1 MRLSKLEMLGF
12 KSFMNKAELSFE
24 QGITAVL
31 GPNGCGKSNIVDAIR
46 WVLGEQSAKL
56 LRGAKM
62 ENVIFDGTKKRAPM
76 GFAEVTLTF
85 TGASDRLPVEW
96 DEIAIKRRVT
106 RAGGSEYF
114 LNNQPYRLHEIRD
127 LLSGTG
133 LGNHAY
139 SIIELG
145 MVKDILAENGE
156 KRRLMFEEASGIS
169 RYKTRR
175 KESLSKLSSTE
186 ADLTRLEDILDEL
199 GKTVRSLKYQVGR
212 AKSYQRLQ
220 AELREAE
227 LQYASEQLH
236 DFWRQERELGRRQET
251 LGDAGRESEG
261 ELSALDA
268 QVAELQVELVT
279 LEEDYARRR
288 NQLDEQTAV
297 YRKREEELAVLDER
311 TRSEERRAGHL
322 EQEAR
327 MAAEAIE
334 RLEAEREELEVER
347 EELETLMAGL
357 EDGLAEADESFRG
370 ADERFGDRRGVL
382 QREKQ
387 LQLDFART
395 RAEAGGEL
403 ERIKERIEQSARRR
417 EELVD
422 EAANLAAGRQELE
435 GQLAVQREA
444 EAAAAAVL
452 LGLQNR
458 RQEAITRKERAEAGR
473 EEVDELLRGLEL
485 RREAALVR
493 LELLKRLHEE
503 GAGYPEGTRRLMESH
518 GEDPALQ
525 GALADR
531 IRVKGEHR
539 LAVECG
545 LERLLG
551 ALVLESGGSGLDW
564 LEALREAG
572 GGRALLLELS
582 GGGAPTRSESLPG
595 LTPML
600 DLMECDEALR
610 IALSRLLSRYYLAP
624 DAETARMALSRQGGE
639 DLVIVTPDG
648 FVFQSGL
655 VIGGSMGAEEGQ
667 PLGRADEIEALE
679 EELEALRPERNR
691 LDRAREDHLAN
702 LVALRAEIESVEE
715 ELVQAR
721 RNLSEC
727 ETERGRL
734 ETRDARS
741 AEEEETVIAEQAYQE
756 RQATALA
763 EAQAAAEAALEGLGE
778 ERPAEE
784 VDLPELETEV
794 ARLERERDASRAVLD
809 EKRLERTAAKGRRE
823 NLTLRVENLER
834 SMAGQWSRRRGGE
847 EGAEESR
854 RQVTELRER
863 SQTLRGELTEEQA
876 GIETR
881 RVEAETLLEGVNEF
895 RERQTVAG
903 NRARE
908 LRAEQRETEQAA
920 HEIEIQ
926 RNTLKV
932 KMEDLRERVLEE
944 HETELDPAVD
954 PSMLR
959 DENGDLAGYRP
970 PEGKTLAEVVDE
982 LKTKLGRIGVVNLL
996 ALEEYDEKNERYQ
1009 FLLAQK
1015 EDLITAREQL
1025 METIRKINMEA
1036 KQRFSESFK
1045 VIRENFIEIFLTLFD
1060 GGEADLSYTVAEN
1073 DPLQADIVVT
1083 AKPKEKNISSVQL
1096 LSSGEK
1102 TLTAL
1107 SLLFAVYLSRP
1118 SPFCV
1123 FDEVDAPLDD
1133 ANIARFTK
1141 LVEEFTN
1148 RTQFVVIT
1156 HNKRTMEVASHLY
1169 GVTMEESGVSKLVSV
1184 AFEDVP
1190 EDLDAPA
1197 GIQAPAQAQG
1207 KSAS

>member
-12 KSFMNKAELSFE
+12 KSFMNKAELNFE

-62 ENVIFDGTKKRAPM
+62 ENVIFDGTKKRSPM

-127 LLSGTG
+127 LLAGTG

-169 RYKTRR
+169 RYKSRR

-220 AELREAE
+220 TELREAE
-227 LQYASEQLH
+227 LQYAAEQLH
-236 DFWRQERELGRRQET
+236 DFWRQERELGSRQET

-261 ELSALDA
+261 ELSTLDA

-288 NQLDEQTAV
+288 NQLDEETAV

-311 TRSEERRAGHL
+311 TRAEERRAGHL

-334 RLEAEREELEVER
+334 RLETERGELEVER
-347 EELETLMAGL
+347 EELDALASRL
-357 EDGLAEADESFRG
+357 EESLAEAEENFRG
-370 ADERFGDRRGVL
+370 ADSRFADRRGLL

-422 EAANLAAGRQELE
+422 EAATLAAGRQELD
-435 GQLAVQREA
+435 GRLAVQREA
-444 EAAAAAVL
+444 EAAAAAAL

-458 RQEAITRKERAEAGR
+458 RRDALARKERAETGR
-473 EEVDELLRGLEL
+473 EEVEELLRDLEL
-485 RREAALVR
+485 RREAASVR
-493 LELLKRLHEE
+493 LDLLKRLHEE

-518 GEDPALQ
+518 GEDPALR
-525 GALADR
+525 GVLADR
-531 IRVKGEHR
+531 IRVKNEHR
-539 LAVECG
+539 LAVECA

-551 ALVLESGGSGLDW
+551 ALVLEGDSSGVSW
-564 LEALREAG
+564 LEALRAEG

-582 GGGAPTRSESLPG
+582 GGGALGSESLPG
-595 LTPML
+595 LTPL
-600 DLMECDEALR
+600 LELMDCDESLR
-610 IALSRLLSRYYLAP
+610 AALSRLLSRHYLAP
-624 DAETARMALSRQGGE
+624 DAETARVALARQGGE

-667 PLGRADEIEALE
+667 PLGRADEIEALAA
-679 EELEALRPERNR
+679 ELEALRPERAR
-691 LDRAREDHLAN
+691 LDRARDDHQGNLAS
-702 LVALRAEIESVEE
+702 LKTELEGLEE
-715 ELVQAR
+715 ELAGAR
-721 RNLSEC
+721 RKLSDC
-727 ETERGRL
+727 ETERARL

-741 AEEEETVIAEQAYQE
+741 AEEEETVVAEQAYQE
-756 RQATALA
+756 RQAAALT
-763 EAQAAAEAALEGLGE
+763 EAMTAAEASLDELGE

-794 ARLERERDASRAVLD
+794 ARLERERDAARAVLD

-834 SMAGQWSRRRGGE
+834 SMAGQWSRRRGSE

-854 RQVTELRER
+854 GLVAEFRER
-863 SQTLRGELTEEQA
+863 SQTLRVELVEEQT
-876 GIETR
+876 GIEAR
-881 RVEAETLLEGVNEF
+881 RRDTDALLEGVNEL

-920 HEIEIQ
+920 HEIEIR

-944 HETELDPAVD
+944 HAAELDPAVD
-954 PSMLR
+954 PSLAR
-959 DENGDLAGYRP
+959 DENGEPTGYRP
-970 PEGKTLAEVVDE
+970 PEGKILAEVVDE

-996 ALEEYDEKNERYQ
+996 ALEEYDEKNERYE
-1009 FLLAQK
+1009 FLFSQK
-1015 EDLITAREQL
+1015 QDLITAREQL

-1036 KQRFSESFK
+1036 KQRFGESFK
-1045 VIRENFIEIFLTLFD
+1045 VIRKNFIEIFLTLFD

-1133 ANIARFTK
+1133 ANVARFTK
-1141 LVEEFTN
+1141 LVREFTN
-1148 RTQFVVIT
+1148 RTQFVIIT

-1184 AFEDVP
+1184 AFDDVP
-1190 EDLDAPA
+1190 EDLDADGA
-1197 GIQAPAQAQG
+1197 LQSQA